1 MASEF
6 EAAPSIAFRPLQTG
20 ARAEI
25 ARHFMGLEQWLEAE
39 RDQLALWLPIG
50 LGAGVAAWF
59 ILPTPLAWVGAAI
72 AMAAIMVFAMLF
84 GGGSRTGHAMAWFA
98 FAMLIGLAIIWI
110 KAEWVA
116 SPRLDHVGIFR
127 FSGKIEAVEP
137 LPARGLIR
145 LRIAPDPSS
154 GLPPHVRVNAD
165 AKTLL
170 AYIPAGS
177 RIDLRARLLPPMGP
191 PVPGGYDYA
200 RVAWFQGIGAIG
212 KTLDKPVLHLGE
224 AGGFRAWLANIRVRL
239 SAHIESRIAG
249 AGEGGVAASFVT
261 GDQGAIPESDND
273 ALRQA
278 GLAHLLSVSGLHVS
292 AVVGGVML
300 LSLRLLALS
309 PRLALHAP
317 LPLIA
322 AGAGALAGIGY
333 TLLSGAEVPTVRSCI
348 AALLVLIGVAM
359 GREAMTLRL
368 VAAGALIVLLFW
380 PEALAGPSFQ
390 LSFAAVASLIALHE
404 HPRMA
409 AFVAKRDEPLVWRVG
424 REGASLLI
432 SGLVIELALA
442 PIALFHFHKSGL
454 YGAVANIVAIP
465 LSTFVIM
472 PLEALALLLDV
483 AGLGAPAWWLTG
495 KALSLLLWI
504 AHVVGDAPG
513 AVAALPSM
521 PWGAFALMVTG
532 GLWIT
537 LWRTRVRRL
546 GAIPLAI
553 GALWSI
559 LTPPPD
565 ILVTGDGRHVA
576 IRTGDGRIALLRPK
590 AGDYVRDVLGEAS
603 GVKGE
608 ALAFESLGNARCGDD
623 MCAVDVAGGGR
634 TWRLLAT
641 RSPYLIDIAVMNRA
655 CAEADIAISDR
666 RLPRSCH
673 PRRLKLDKP
682 ALTRSGGVAIRLG
695 SALVDSVADHV
706 GQHPWAAVVPDAGPR
721 RPTVPSFP
729 RKREPTD
736 TVRQNQSVP
745 PSMGPRFRGEDGKGS
760 HGER

>member
-1 MASEF
+1 MASEVD
-6 EAAPSIAFRPLQTG
+6 AAPSIAFRPLQIGLRTHLV
-20 ARAEI
+20 RL
-25 ARHFMGLEQWLEAE
+25 FTGLEHKLEAE

-50 LGAGVAAWF
+50 LGAGIAAWF
-59 ILPTPLAWVGAAI
+59 ALPGSLAWTGAAI
-72 AMAAIMVFAMLF
+72 AVAAIMLLAISF
-84 GGGSRTGHAMAWFA
+84 GQGSRAGHAIAWFA
-98 FAMLIGLAIIWI
+98 LAMLGGLAMIWI
-110 KAEWVA
+110 KAVWVA
-116 SPRLDHVGIFR
+116 APRIDHMGMSQ
-127 FSGKIEAVEP
+127 FSGRIEAVEP
-137 LPARGLIR
+137 LPARGIVR
-145 LRIAPDPSS
+145 LRIAPDPSA
-154 GLPPHVRVNAD
+154 GLPPHIRVNAD
-165 AKTLL
+165 AKTLP
-170 AYIPAGS
+170 ADIPAGS

-200 RVAWFQGIGAIG
+200 RVAWFQGIGATG
-212 KTLDKPVLHLGE
+212 KALGTPVLHIAD
-224 AGGFRAWLANIRVRL
+224 AGGFWPWLANVRVRL
-239 SAHIESRIAG
+239 SAHIQSQIAG

-300 LSLRLLALS
+300 LTLRLLALS

-322 AGAGALAGIGY
+322 AGAGALAGVGY
-333 TLLSGAEVPTVRSCI
+333 TLLSGAEVPTVRSCV
-348 AALLVLIGVAM
+348 AALLVLIGIAM

-404 HPRMA
+404 HPRMV
-409 AFVAKRDEPLVWRVG
+409 AFVARRDEAWLWRLG
-424 REGASLLI
+424 RAGASLLI
-432 SGLVIELALA
+432 SGLVIELALT

-454 YGAVANIVAIP
+454 YGAVANIAAIP

-472 PLEALALLLDV
+472 PLEALALLLDLV
-483 AGLGAPAWWLTG
+483 GLGAPAWWLTG
-495 KALSLLLWI
+495 KALSLLLWM
-504 AHVVGDAPG
+504 AHKVGDAPG

-521 PWGAFALMVTG
+521 PWGAFALMIVG
-532 GLWIT
+532 GLWIA
-537 LWRTRVRRL
+537 LWRTRMRRW
-546 GAIPLAI
+546 GSVPLAI

-565 ILVTGDGRHVA
+565 LLVTGDGRHVA
-576 IRTGDGRIALLRPK
+576 IRTTDGRIALLRPR
-590 AGDYVRDVLGEAS
+590 AGDYIRDVLGEAS
-603 GVKGE
+603 GVKAE

-634 TWRLLAT
+634 TWRVLAT

-666 RLPRSCH
+666 RLPRTCH
-673 PRRLKLDKP
+673 PRWLKLDKP
-682 ALTRSGGVAIRLG
+682 ALAQSGGLAIRLG
-695 SALVDSVADHV
+695 SGSVESVADHV
-706 GQHPWAAVVPDAGPR
+706 GQHPWASPPVTRDSSSYHPLPKRIRPGRKERGP
-721 RPTVPSFP
+721 PA
-729 RKREPTD
+729 
-736 TVRQNQSVP
+736 Q
-745 PSMGPRFRGEDGKGS
+745 
-760 HGER
+760 